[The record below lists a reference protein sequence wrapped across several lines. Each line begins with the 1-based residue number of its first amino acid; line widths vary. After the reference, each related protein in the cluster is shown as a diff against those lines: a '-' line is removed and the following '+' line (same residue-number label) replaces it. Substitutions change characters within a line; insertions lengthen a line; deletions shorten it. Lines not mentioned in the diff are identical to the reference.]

1 LVAPRPPFW
10 QLKPPKK
17 ALLLLRR
24 IATDKE
30 RKVGNERR
38 KGLFVSILLLAAAS
52 LSVCVLGLTQTRADG
67 SGITIEPR
75 SRSTPGVAGEA
86 DRLGPNIRIDA
97 NLVLIPV
104 LVTDRNDRLITG
116 LEKEHFKVF
125 EDKVEQVITQF
136 AAEDAPVSI
145 GLLIDCS
152 GSMGPKLARSRAAV
166 AEFLRT
172 ANAEDEFLL
181 VTFNDH
187 AELVTSFT
195 NRIEEIQNRM
205 MYMESRGRTAL
216 LDAIYLALHEMKNGK
231 HARKALLIISD
242 GGDNSSRYSYRQVR
256 NYIREADVQIYSIGI
271 LEPPSTRGRSPEELA
286 GPTLLEEIA
295 QQTGGRL
302 YEVDDLSQLQ
312 DIASKIGA
320 ALRNEYLL
328 GYTPAEGKHDGK
340 YHKISVKLDPPRGL
354 PSLRATFR
362 SGYYAR

>member
-1 LVAPRPPFW
+1 
-10 QLKPPKK
+10 
-17 ALLLLRR
+17 
-24 IATDKE
+24 
-30 RKVGNERR
+30 VGNKRQ
-38 KGLFVSILLLAAAS
+38 KSLFVSILLLALTS
-52 LSVCVLGLTQTRADG
+52 LVVCFLGLTPTRADD
-67 SGITIEPR
+67 SGVAITPR
-75 SRSTPGVAGEA
+75 SQSSPELTGEA

-97 NLVLIPV
+97 DLVLIPV

-116 LEKEHFKVF
+116 LEKGHFKIF

-136 AAEDAPVSI
+136 ASEDAPVSV

-166 AEFLRT
+166 SEFLRT
-172 ANAEDEFLL
+172 ANSEDEFLL

-187 AELVTSFT
+187 AQLLTSFT
-195 NRIEEIQNRM
+195 SRIEEIQNRM
-205 MYMESRGRTAL
+205 AYMQSRGRTAL
-216 LDAIYLALHEMKNGK
+216 LDAIYLALHEMKNGR
-231 HARKALLIISD
+231 HARKAIFIISD

-271 LEPPSTRGRSPEELA
+271 LEPPSTRGRTPEELA
-286 GPTLLEEIA
+286 GPALLEEIA

-302 YEVDDLSQLQ
+302 YEVDDLVRLP

-340 YHKISVKLDPPRGL
+340 YHRVRVKLEPPQGL
-354 PSLRATFR
+354 PPLHATFR